1 MTLLSDGEIE
11 SGLAATQWR
20 RDGDELVREL
30 ELDDFEAAMAK
41 ANAVATIAQQLDH
54 HPDILVHGWNKL
66 TLRVSTHSTSRA
78 ASTPCEPKP
87 PARLLPSRPGRRS

>member
-11 SGLAATQWR
+11 SGLAETQWR
-20 RDGDELVREL
+20 REGDELVREF

-41 ANAVATIAQQLDH
+41 ANAVGGVAQQLDH

-66 TLRVSTHSTSRA
+66 TLRVSTHSEGGITQRDLDLARA
-78 ASTPCEPKP
+78 VDD
-87 PARLLPSRPGRRS
+87 L

>member
-66 TLRVSTHSTSRA
+66 TLRVSTHSEGGITQRDLDL
-78 ASTPCEPKP
+78 
-87 PARLLPSRPGRRS
+87 ARGVDAL

>member
-20 RDGDELVREL
+20 RDGDELVRDL

-41 ANAVATIAQQLDH
+41 ANAVAAVAQQLDH

-66 TLRVSTHSTSRA
+66 TLRVSTHSEGGITQRDLDL
-78 ASTPCEPKP
+78 
-87 PARLLPSRPGRRS
+87 ARGVDAL

>member
-11 SGLAATQWR
+11 SGLAETQWR
-20 RDGDELVREL
+20 RDSDELVCEL

-41 ANAVATIAQQLDH
+41 ANAVAGVAQQLDH

-66 TLRVSTHSTSRA
+66 TLRVSTHSEGGITQRDLDLARA
-78 ASTPCEPKP
+78 VDA
-87 PARLLPSRPGRRS
+87 L

>member
-1 MTLLSDGEIE
+1 MTLLSDSEIE

-20 RDGDELVREL
+20 RDGDELVRNL

-41 ANAVATIAQQLDH
+41 ANAVAAIAQQLDH

-66 TLRVSTHSTSRA
+66 TLRVSTHSEGGITQRDLDL
-78 ASTPCEPKP
+78 
-87 PARLLPSRPGRRS
+87 ARGVDAL

>member
-1 MTLLSDGEIE
+1 MTLLSDSEIE

-20 RDGDELVREL
+20 RDGDELVRDL

-41 ANAVATIAQQLDH
+41 ANAVAAIAQQLDH

-66 TLRVSTHSTSRA
+66 TLRVSTHSEGGITQRDLDL
-78 ASTPCEPKP
+78 
-87 PARLLPSRPGRRS
+87 ARGVDAL

>member
-11 SGLAATQWR
+11 SGLAETQWR
-20 RDGDELVREL
+20 RDGDELVCEL

-41 ANAVATIAQQLDH
+41 ANAVAGVAQQLDH

-66 TLRVSTHSTSRA
+66 TLRVSTHSEGGITQRDLDLARA
-78 ASTPCEPKP
+78 VDA
-87 PARLLPSRPGRRS
+87 L